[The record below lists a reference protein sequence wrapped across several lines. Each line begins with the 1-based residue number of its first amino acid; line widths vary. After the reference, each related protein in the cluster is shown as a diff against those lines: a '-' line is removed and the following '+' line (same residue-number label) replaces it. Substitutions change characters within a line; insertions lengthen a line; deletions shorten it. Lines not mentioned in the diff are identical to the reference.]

1 MSWFSKSPFGH
12 GEDPV
17 EHMLALLC
25 NEAAKDGI
33 PLTDEDRAILAQE
46 GFDQD
51 AIPEDLRKRVKDLIA
66 RILITESDSFTRDPK
81 SFNDSIQWADPHYP
95 NIVAL
100 AEEVARELGAEA
112 YPPLRGWAR
121 VKDKIQLVGCGCLVV
136 LLMFI
141 AVIFAGYFFGWK

>member
-12 GEDPV
+12 DEDPV

-33 PLTDEDRAILAQE
+33 HLTDEDRAILAQE
-46 GFDQD
+46 GFDQG

-66 RILITESDSFTRDPK
+66 RILIAELDPFVRDPK
-81 SFNDSIQWADPHYP
+81 SFTDSIQWADPHYP

-100 AEEVARELGAEA
+100 AEEVATELRAEA

-121 VKDKIQLVGCGCLVV
+121 VKDSVQLVGCGCVVV
-136 LLMFI
+136 LLMFV
-141 AVIFAGYFFGWK
+141 AVILAGYFFNWK